1 MLIVSKVVA
10 KKSSKGKERYLATR
24 KKEKIIV
31 NSKLFLIKVPPPPGG
46 NQDRSIFEPEYFGSY
61 TMFKQRNSDYYL
73 GCDASGTL
81 TLVENWNLA
90 YPNPQ
95 ALFIANK
102 PNKST

>member
-1 MLIVSKVVA
+1 M
-10 KKSSKGKERYLATR
+10 R
-24 KKEKIIV
+24 KKKNIIV
-31 NSKLFLIKVPPPPGG
+31 NSKLFLIKVIAPPVKTP
-46 NQDRSIFEPEYFGSY
+46 DDSIFEPEHFWSY

-81 TLVENWNLA
+81 TLVENWYLE

-102 PNKST
+102 PKKST